1 MRWNGDSGGVEGKG
15 GVNGWV
21 GGVMGLEGGVGGSRI
36 RSIGICTCVGG
47 LGNGFG
53 GVHGGWAGVRVG
65 GGEEGWKVLLGR
77 NIKWGGIFYLVV
89 REGRGDYTVRAGTLP
104 ARFTDLVLQLRKI
117 RNSTGTWLGH
127 VIHVLLL
134 GAFARLHM
142 TLELERSFDEILNLL
157 QTNCFLKLG
166 IPLNV
171 ETCSVRI
178 QTSG

>member
-1 MRWNGDSGGVEGKG
+1 MY
-15 GVNGWV
+15 
-21 GGVMGLEGGVGGSRI
+21 
-36 RSIGICTCVGG
+36 TCVGG

-171 ETCSVRI
+171 ETCSV
-178 QTSG
+178 SGYRPLADT